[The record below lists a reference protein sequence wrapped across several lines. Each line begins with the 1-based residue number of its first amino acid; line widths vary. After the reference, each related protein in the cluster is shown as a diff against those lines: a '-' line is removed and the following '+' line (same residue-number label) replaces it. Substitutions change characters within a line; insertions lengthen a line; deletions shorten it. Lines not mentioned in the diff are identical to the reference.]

1 LRTVNCAKNDVS
13 RSECGSHER
22 GRTQMVMQ
30 LGRRL
35 GSAEAREILG
45 CALQKREKG
54 GGGQELGA
62 SRVQSAHMC
71 FNLLFNALRQL
82 QVVAPEADLLD
93 RNGAG
98 FRPAAESVGRHAG
111 RKEDG
116 AQIQGAGILA
126 RQHRRE

>member
-1 LRTVNCAKNDVS
+1 MR
-13 RSECGSHER
+13 
-22 GRTQMVMQ
+22 
-30 LGRRL
+30 
-35 GSAEAREILG
+35 SAEERKG
-45 CALQKREKG
+45 KG

-98 FRPAAESVGRHAG
+98 FRPAESVGRHAG